1 MRALNYLFRKARN
14 RAWRAT
20 RETYYHFCPD
30 AQLLRKLEQKPSRLT
45 LELTN
50 ICNANCVFCAYRYL
64 ERPKRVM
71 DGQVFRAA
79 VDEYS
84 AMGGNRVV
92 LTGIV
97 GEPLVDPDVLDRIR
111 YCRSRAGI
119 DRVDMVT
126 NCILLDRVG
135 VEAFVRSG
143 VTSVSVSTTAPD
155 EDMYLRIY
163 RSRQYRRMHA
173 NLLELLQVND
183 RLGRPLRINV
193 SLRIDRP
200 WAEVARLEA
209 MEEIRRLAD
218 SVEPNA
224 YYDNWGGRI
233 RQRDLSGT
241 MRLRPPWLMPLRR
254 LEPCRLLYDGIV
266 VLCDGSIVMCGCR
279 DLNADSELGLGRLG
293 ELSLAQAYSGAALR
307 ALRGRW
313 LTGKG
318 IPRICRDCTAYS
330 PRTYLMLQENAQAFA
345 RGDVC

>member
-1 MRALNYLFRKARN
+1 MTIGYLISKARA
-14 RAWRAT
+14 RAWRSL
-20 RETYYHFCPD
+20 REVYYHFCPD
-30 AQLLRKLEQKPSRLT
+30 RQLLGQVEGRPMRLT

-50 ICNANCVFCAYRYL
+50 ICNANCTFCAYRYL

-71 DGQVFRAA
+71 DEQVFRSA

-84 AMGGNRVV
+84 AMGGGRVV

-97 GEPLVDPDVLDRIR
+97 GEPLLDPHVLDRIR
-111 YCRSRAGI
+111 YCRSRPGI
-119 DRVDMVT
+119 DRVSMVT

-143 VTSVSVSTTAPD
+143 ITSLSVSTTAP
-155 EDMYLRIY
+155 EEEMYLRIY

-173 NLLELLQVND
+173 NLLELLRFND

-200 WAEVARLEA
+200 WAEVVRLEG
-209 MEEIRRLAD
+209 MNEIRRLAD
-218 SVEPNA
+218 SVQPNA

-254 LEPCRLLYDGIV
+254 FEPCRLLYDGIV
-266 VLCDGSIVMCGCR
+266 VLADGSIVMCGCR
-279 DLNADSELGLGRLG
+279 DLNADSDLRLGRLG
-293 ELSLAQAYSGAALR
+293 ETSLAQAYGGEALR
-307 ALRGRW
+307 SLRQDW
-313 LTGKG
+313 LDGSH

-330 PRTYLMLQENAQAFA
+330 PRTYLMLREIAPVLSGGLDA
-345 RGDVC
+345 